1 MIDLTAI
8 VARFE
13 KSPVRPYCEQMLM
26 AALFLRLESLRYQ
39 QLRVSLVSAFGEDG
53 EPVEATLREAPYQFA
68 EHGFFEDVCEVK
80 TVRALWDALVGVT
93 VGGAPIV
100 HYTLKLEDRVERLM
114 NDELPSI
121 LGDVAGLDLSACLTE
136 PRLLGQS
143 YDAALGAIRRPSR
156 ALSATP
162 PELADLMARL
172 LAPQAGEK
180 VYDPACGCGECLLA
194 MDRASVGEAKVYGQ
208 DFNASFSA
216 FAELRLRFYGY
227 TSAEIHHGNTL
238 RDPRCEGPFQ
248 VLVTEPPFGTFR
260 EDNEGSLA
268 RFEDKFVRHL
278 LLEGRMDSKDGRAA
292 VVVPYNFLY
301 NRTLSNLRKSLVGQN
316 LLDAVIRLPR
326 NLLFGSSVQT
336 YLLVFRANRGEKKE
350 VCFIDASRRDFS
362 ERAVGRNV
370 LTASAIEQITKA
382 YLSGE
387 EQSGFIWRDSIENCV
402 SDGGYSFD
410 DPRFPSYKAQSKK
423 HLGVVEIE
431 KQIRVLTDELASL
444 TALRGW

>member
-1 MIDLTAI
+1 MLDLTAI
-8 VARFE
+8 VLRFE

-26 AALFLRLESLRYQ
+26 ASLFLRLESLRYR
-39 QLRVSLVSAFGEDG
+39 QLRASLVSAFGEG
-53 EPVEATLREAPYQFA
+53 ERVESTLREAPYQFA
-68 EHGFFEDVCEVK
+68 EHGFFEDVLEVK
-80 TVRALWDALVGVT
+80 TVRALWDALLGMRA
-93 VGGAPIV
+93 GGNPIV
-100 HYTLKLEDRVERLM
+100 HCPLKLEEWVERLL
-114 NDELPSI
+114 NAELVPI
-121 LGDVAGLDLSACLTE
+121 LSDVAELDLSACLADA
-136 PRLLGQS
+136 RRLGQS
-143 YDAALGAIRRPSR
+143 YDAALRMLRRPSR

-162 PELADLMARL
+162 PELAGLMARL
-172 LAPQAGEK
+172 LSPQAGDK

-194 MDRASVGEAKVYGQ
+194 MDRMAEGGVKVYGQ

-260 EDNEGSLA
+260 EDNDGALA

-301 NRTLSNLRKSLVGQN
+301 NRTLSDLRKSLVGQN

-336 YLLVFRANRGEKKE
+336 YLLVFRANRGERKE

-387 EQSGFIWRDSIENCV
+387 EQHGFVWHDTIENCS

-410 DPRFPSYKAQSKK
+410 DPRFPSYKGQSKK
-423 HLGVVEIE
+423 HLSVDEIE
-431 KQIRVLTDELASL
+431 KQIQALTGELASL